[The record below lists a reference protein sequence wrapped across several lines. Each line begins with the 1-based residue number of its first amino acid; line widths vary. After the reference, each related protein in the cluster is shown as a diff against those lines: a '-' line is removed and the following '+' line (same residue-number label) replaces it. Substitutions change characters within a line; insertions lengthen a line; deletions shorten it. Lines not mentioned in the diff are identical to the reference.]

1 MKPEAKWAAVLNL
14 IGWFLI
20 LDSLLG
26 LLICVLDMM
35 TGHSVWVPWG
45 GILCIF
51 GGIGLLV
58 RMDFWRKCLICYFW
72 FCLGNFL
79 LILLLLLLG
88 KLGMPIAGG
97 IGWRSVLMTIFY
109 TGFLYLLYRRE
120 IKALFPPPPPN
131 RRSANE

>member
-20 LDSLLG
+20 LNSLLG
-26 LLICVLDMM
+26 LLISVLDMM
-35 TGHSVWVPWG
+35 TGHSEPGIWG
-45 GILCIF
+45 GFLCIF

-72 FCLGNFL
+72 FCLGSFL

-88 KLGMPIAGG
+88 KLGMPCAGG
-97 IGWRSVLMTIFY
+97 IGWRSVLITIVY
-109 TGFLYLLYRRE
+109 AGFLYLLYRRE
-120 IKALFPPPPPN
+120 IKALFPPPSN
-131 RRSANE
+131 RRSADE

>member
-20 LDSLLG
+20 LNSLLG
-26 LLICVLDMM
+26 LLISVLDMM

-45 GILCIF
+45 DVLCIF

-72 FCLGNFL
+72 FCLGLFL
-79 LILLLLLLG
+79 LLFLG

-97 IGWRSVLMTIFY
+97 IGWRSVLMAIFY
-109 TGFLYLLYRRE
+109 AGFLYLLYRRE
-120 IKALFPPPPPN
+120 IKALFPPPPD